1 MVEILYLL
9 NGAQELRDLVKY
21 NMPLEDVIAERKKVF
36 RTASK
41 IAQVEYIVL
50 LCVLLIILSAI
61 ILSITPMI
69 IIFAILAGLIVIG
82 RVIARKVKGD
92 VMIRHY
98 AEVYKHYGV
107 H

>member
-1 MVEILYLL
+1 MIEILYLL
-9 NGAQELRDLVKY
+9 NGAQELRDLVEY
-21 NMPLEDVIAERKKVF
+21 NIPLEEVITERKKVF

-50 LCVLLIILSAI
+50 LCVLLIVLSAI
-61 ILSITPMI
+61 VLSITPMI

-82 RVIARKVKGD
+82 RVVAGKVKEN